1 MTASTTRKGTTTS
14 ATKAPAPKPAPA
26 KKVAP
31 PAPPAGTV
39 IVAKTQEEYD
49 QLKNDTVAR
58 AAAIKAAT
66 PAPAEDKPTWAAAKA
81 MGKGKA
87 FLFRQQTLQIALA
100 KGYKDVSQA
109 PFGNVAI
116 FEKGNVRF
124 TVTYS
129 EQDFVR
135 KVEGPVT
142 ILPGDADKWKKLNAA
157 LVANA

>member
-39 IVAKTQEEYD
+39 IIAKTREEYD
-49 QLKNDTVAR
+49 QLK
-58 AAAIKAAT
+58 AAAVAKSTPAAA

-87 FLFRQQTLQIALA
+87 HLFRKRTQEIALA
-100 KGYKDVSQA
+100 NGYKDVSQA
-109 PFGNVAI
+109 PFSSVAI

-142 ILPGDADKWKKLNAA
+142 IIPGEADKWKKLNAA
-157 LVANA
+157 LVAHA